1 MSDGLDEYIETIRKE
16 NEKLKQQIK
25 EAETKLVDAEFIL
38 RCIHN
43 ESRLIRDYLTK
54 YKTNE

>member
-1 MSDGLDEYIETIRKE
+1 MSGLDEYIETIRKE
-16 NEKLKQQIK
+16 NKLKQQIK

-54 YKTNE
+54 E